1 MTSNVAISIF
11 TSRESGQQILA
22 SAHCSFNDLKES
34 LNFTELKGT
43 LSINNDLNES
53 LTLFKTSSINH
64 DWLNKI

>member
-1 MTSNVAISIF
+1 MAISIF

-53 LTLFKTSSINH
+53 LTLFKTSSLNH
-64 DWLNKI
+64 DWLIKI

>member
-1 MTSNVAISIF
+1 MAISIF

-22 SAHCSFNDLKES
+22 SAHCSFNYLKES

-53 LTLFKTSSINH
+53 LTLFKTSSLNH
-64 DWLNKI
+64 DWLIKI

>member
-1 MTSNVAISIF
+1 MAISIF

-34 LNFTELKGT
+34 LNFTELKET
-43 LSINNDLNES
+43 LLVNTDLKKS

>member
-22 SAHCSFNDLKES
+22 SAHCSFNYLKES

-53 LTLFKTSSINH
+53 LTLFKTSSLNH
-64 DWLNKI
+64 D